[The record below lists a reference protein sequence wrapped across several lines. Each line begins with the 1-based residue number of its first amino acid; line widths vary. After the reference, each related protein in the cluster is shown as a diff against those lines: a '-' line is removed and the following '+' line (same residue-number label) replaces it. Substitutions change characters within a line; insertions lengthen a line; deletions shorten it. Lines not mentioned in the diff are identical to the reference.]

1 MNTQNRTI
9 KEILSL
15 YDVILENKNVNEA
28 SDVYDNV
35 DFKNIGHGNPS
46 SDTINIALL
55 QDVETAAK
63 KAGLKVDITTAVS
76 GHDKGTRHETG
87 NAVDIAQINGKP
99 VSLSNR
105 ADADKL
111 VAALVSMGYTKNKED
126 SSTPKSVLTFGFKK
140 HNDHV
145 HVSNIY
151 NKPSDQ
157 NSPETTSLSSVSD
170 NDESG
175 RDPLISMWGDAL
187 IDFLKSSGGKKL
199 GENIHRIKNLL
210 YQKNPPIGWIF

>member
-1 MNTQNRTI
+1 MNTQNKTI

-15 YDVILENKNVNEA
+15 YNVILENKNVNEA

-46 SDTINIALL
+46 SDTINISLL

-76 GHDKGTRHETG
+76 GHDKGTRHEKG

-126 SSTPKSVLTFGFKK
+126 SSTPKSVLTFGFKN

-157 NSPETTSLSSVSD
+157 NSPETTSSSSVSD
-170 NDESG
+170 DDDESG
-175 RDPLISMWGDAL
+175 RDPLISMWGGAL

-210 YQKNPPIGWIF
+210 